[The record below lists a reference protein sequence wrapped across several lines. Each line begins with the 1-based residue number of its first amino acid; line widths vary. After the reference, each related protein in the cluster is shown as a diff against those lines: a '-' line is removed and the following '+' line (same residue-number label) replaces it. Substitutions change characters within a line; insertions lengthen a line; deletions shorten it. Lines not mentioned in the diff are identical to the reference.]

1 MYFLYIILYIHIDIW
16 IFIMGQD
23 NQQRPCYALTKEAD
37 NSIMQQQATAKFYLV
52 HEKKVKNKD

>member
-52 HEKKVKNKD
+52 HEKR